1 LSSGGTCAV
10 LLQDTGFFL
19 VSDHGIEDNVIDEAF
34 QKAKSALDLP
44 DTVKKNYPFSLDRY
58 VGWRGLDELQS
69 VTGELS
75 LTRSNVPPAMI
86 IMSRLNCNETA
97 SSQHLGHGRVVT
109 SARRLISPMPRT
121 VLHLTLHPAFESGMR
136 RAKWPFMAPLLL
148 PVYAAEAAPCRQP
161 PLGAVARQ
169 QTWSGWI

>member
-1 LSSGGTCAV
+1 MLLHEACSAVLPSDDSCAV

-19 VSDHGIEDNVIDEAF
+19 VSDHGIEENLIDEAF

-75 LTRSNVPPAMI
+75 LTRSNVPRNDHLM
-86 IMSRLNCNETA
+86 TA
-97 SSQHLGHGRVVT
+97 KQRRYSSLG
-109 SARRLISPMPRT
+109 M
-121 VLHLTLHPAFESGMR
+121 F
-136 RAKWPFMAPLLL
+136 
-148 PVYAAEAAPCRQP
+148 
-161 PLGAVARQ
+161 
-169 QTWSGWI
+169 

>member
-1 LSSGGTCAV
+1 MEAAKARLTNVGYTQLLHVDVKACNAQNEVCCGTLPSDGTYAV

-19 VSDHGIEDNVIDEAF
+19 VSDHGIEENLIDEAF

-75 LTRSNVPPAMI
+75 LTRSNVP
-86 IMSRLNCNETA
+86 RND
-97 SSQHLGHGRVVT
+97 HLATR
-109 SARRLISPMPRT
+109 
-121 VLHLTLHPAFESGMR
+121 
-136 RAKWPFMAPLLL
+136 
-148 PVYAAEAAPCRQP
+148 
-161 PLGAVARQ
+161 
-169 QTWSGWI
+169 

>member
-1 LSSGGTCAV
+1 MSSGGTCAV

-86 IMSRLNCNETA
+86 IRLHDEQAKLQRNSVVAA
-97 SSQHLGHGRVVT
+97 SWAWTRGHLC
-109 SARRLISPMPRT
+109 SKAN
-121 VLHLTLHPAFESGMR
+121 
-136 RAKWPFMAPLLL
+136 
-148 PVYAAEAAPCRQP
+148 
-161 PLGAVARQ
+161 
-169 QTWSGWI
+169 